1 MLHRSVLPGHEHWAS
16 FLRRLRYVVVDE
28 LHTYRGVF
36 GSHAAAVL
44 RRLRRL
50 AARYGSDPVFVLAS
64 ATVADP
70 ATTARRLTGLDVHAV
85 TEDASARPAVSVALW
100 EPPLRPGAAEPTA
113 APGARTERRT
123 ATAEASDLLGDLV
136 LEGVRTLAFVRSRT
150 GAESVAAG
158 ARRRLADVDE
168 DLAGRVLAYRGG
180 YLPEDRRVLEEGL
193 RSGRVVGMATTNAL
207 ELGVDVA
214 GLDAVLVAGWPG
226 TRASFWQQIG
236 RAGRRGTPALG
247 VFVSRDDPLDTYL
260 AHHPEALFGKGV
272 EATVLDPDNV
282 YVLAP
287 HLAAAA
293 QELPLTEADLELFGP
308 VAADVVD
315 LLVQREMLR
324 RRANGWYWTRRDRAV
339 DLTDLRGAGGSVRIV
354 EDVTGRI
361 LGTVEAS
368 SADSAVHEGAVHVH
382 QGRTYLVDRLDL
394 ADSLAVVHLE
404 PDPGYTTHA
413 RSDSDVRILGVDG
426 TRTAGPVTVS
436 SGIVEVTSR
445 VTGFLRRRTGTGT
458 VLSEQPLD
466 LPERRLRTRA
476 VWWTLDVDVAE
487 GVLGDVLRLPGPC
500 TPPSTPRSACCPCS
514 RRATAGTSAACP
526 PPCTPTPSCRPSSS
540 TTPSPAGP
548 GSPTAATSGSWSGR
562 PRRGTPSAPAR
573 ARTAARRACSPP
585 SAATA
590 TNPSTRPGRSPS
602 STCSSVPCRLT
613 GPPPRPAPPPPT
625 WPEHPPDPRGPWPG
639 PVPAGPR
646 ARRGHDGRHG
656 DHAGGVDT
664 ARQRRRPL
672 GPGDRRRAGAGV
684 ARGAAHDDVRARERR
699 EVGRRLRPVR
709 ATTAVASESTTRSS
723 DSSAAH
729 TPTATTDPLPVSP
742 PAPRRRPLTA
752 PPRPPSPTHGP
763 GPPRR
768 RVRPAAAGRSPRR
781 GPWRPPPPE
790 SRPRTRRRHGRPPR
804 PDPPPGDPLDDVEGL
819 PPRRD
824 PGGGAG
830 RVDALDLRHTTR
842 TAPSARARSTT
853 TAGSRSA
860 NSAVTDPASR
870 RRPDPAFTPA
880 SAPAGRRP
888 GASPAPRR
896 CGAPR

>member
-1 MLHRSVLPGHEHWAS
+1 VTLDDVSVGGSVGGSGAGRAGGDPRWQRLLDAGLRSDRVRHVEQLPARPGVRLPWPAWADPEVVAALERGTGGTPWRHQVLAAEAVRAGRSTVLSAGTASGKSLAYQLPVLTALRETALSSPNGKGATALYLSPTKALAADQDARLRALGLDRPLTSTYDGDTPPEVRRWIREHAALVLTNVDMLHRSVLPGHEHWAS

-50 AARYGSDPVFVLAS
+50 AARYGSEPVFVLAS

-70 ATTARRLTGLDVHAV
+70 ATTAHRLTGLDVHAV
-85 TEDASARPAVSVALW
+85 TEDSSARPAVSVALW
-100 EPPLRPGAAEPTA
+100 EPPLRPGSTDPTA

-168 DLAGRVLAYRGG
+168 DLAGKVLAYRGG

-260 AHHPEALFGKGV
+260 AHHPEALFGAGV

-293 QELPLTEADLELFGP
+293 QELPLTEADLDLFGP
-308 VAADVVD
+308 VARDVVD
-315 LLVQREMLR
+315 LLVRREMLR

-368 SADSAVHEGAVHVH
+368 SADSAVHDGAVHVH

-394 ADSLAVVHLE
+394 EDSLAVVHLE

-436 SGIVEVTSR
+436 SGVVEVTSR

-458 VLSEQPLD
+458 VLGEQPLD

-487 GVLGDVLRLPGPC
+487 GVLGDVLRLPGALHAAEHASIGLLPLLATC
-500 TPPSTPRSACCPCS
+500 DRWDLGGLSTALHPD
-514 RRATAGTSAACP
+514 T
-526 PPCTPTPSCRPSSS
+526 
-540 TTPSPAGP
+540 
-548 GSPTAATSGSWSGR
+548 GR
-562 PRRGTPSAPAR
+562 PTVFVHDAV
-573 ARTAARRACSPP
+573 
-585 SAATA
+585 
-590 TNPSTRPGRSPS
+590 PG
-602 STCSSVPCRLT
+602 
-613 GPPPRPAPPPPT
+613 G
-625 WPEHPPDPRGPWPG
+625 
-639 PVPAGPR
+639 AGF
-646 ARRGHDGRHG
+646 ADRGHDRFLEWT
-656 DHAGGVDT
+656 T
-664 ARQRRRPL
+664 ATRDAVGACGCEDGCPACVQSPKCGNGNEPL
-672 GPGDRRRAGAGV
+672 DKAGAV
-684 ARGAAHDDVRARERR
+684 AVLDVLLGAVSAHWDVPA
-699 EVGRRLRPVR
+699 VG
-709 ATTAVASESTTRSS
+709 T
-723 DSSAAH
+723 
-729 TPTATTDPLPVSP
+729 
-742 PAPRRRPLTA
+742 
-752 PPRPPSPTHGP
+752 
-763 GPPRR
+763 
-768 RVRPAAAGRSPRR
+768 
-781 GPWRPPPPE
+781 
-790 SRPRTRRRHGRPPR
+790 
-804 PDPPPGDPLDDVEGL
+804 
-819 PPRRD
+819 
-824 PGGGAG
+824 
-830 RVDALDLRHTTR
+830 
-842 TAPSARARSTT
+842 
-853 TAGSRSA
+853 
-860 NSAVTDPASR
+860 
-870 RRPDPAFTPA
+870 
-880 SAPAGRRP
+880 
-888 GASPAPRR
+888 ASPDVA
-896 CGAPR
+896 